1 VSIEYIYKTGQ
12 EVMGCTSTRLGKL
25 LLGLPED
32 ICFRG
37 LFGVS
42 AELTKTTWELMEN
55 HGLRPSGID
64 FLHFLWALAFMQMY
78 PPNDNT
84 LSRVLGGHDPK
95 TISKNVWPVIRSTY
109 ALNDIVVSCDCC
121 VIVFAN
127 FL

>member
-1 VSIEYIYKTGQ
+1 
-12 EVMGCTSTRLGKL
+12 MGRTSTRLGKL
-25 LLGLPED
+25 LPGSPED
-32 ICFRG
+32 IRFRG

-42 AELTKTTWELMEN
+42 TELAKTTWELMGN

-64 FLHFLWALAFMQMY
+64 FIHFLWALAFMRTY

-84 LSRVLGGHDPK
+84 LSRVLEGHDPK
-95 TISKNVWPVIRSTY
+95 TISKNVWPVIRSIY
-109 ALNDIVVSCDCC
+109 ALNDVVVSCYYC